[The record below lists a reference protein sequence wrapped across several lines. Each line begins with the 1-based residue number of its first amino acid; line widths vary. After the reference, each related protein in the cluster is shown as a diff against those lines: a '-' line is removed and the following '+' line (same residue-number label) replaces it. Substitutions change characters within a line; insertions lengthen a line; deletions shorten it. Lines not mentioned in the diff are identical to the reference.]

1 MFAIEVDK
9 DRLRDF
15 CTKWRITEFW
25 FFGSVTRPAEFRP
38 DSDVDVLVRFEED
51 APWTF
56 FQFAGMEL
64 ELEEIF
70 GRPVD
75 LVELD
80 VVENSPNPYRKRSI
94 LNSKVRLDVA

>member
-9 DRLRDF
+9 DRLREF
-15 CTKWRITEFW
+15 CTRWRITEFW
-25 FFGSVTRPAEFRP
+25 FFGSVTRPAEFRA
-38 DSDVDVLVRFEED
+38 DSDVDVLVRFEKD

-64 ELEEIF
+64 ELAEIF

-80 VVENSPNPYRKRSI
+80 VVEKSENPYRKRSI
-94 LNSKVRLDVA
+94 LNSKVQLDVA

>member
-51 APWTF
+51 APWTLF
-56 FQFAGMEL
+56 DWVTMED
-64 ELEEIF
+64 ELAAIF

-75 LVELD
+75 LVDLG
-80 VVENSPNPYRKRSI
+80 VVEKSANPYRKRSI
-94 LNSKVRLDVA
+94 LTSKVQLDVA